1 MAAEHD
7 ADVLI
12 VGGGISGLL
21 AAQVLDKRGVQTM
34 MADKAVRVGGRLATR
49 RIGPG
54 RGDHGAQFFTVR
66 TPEFQSLVDEWMV
79 AGIVYQWS
87 TGFGDGSFDSRPKDG
102 YPRYAV
108 SGGMN
113 NLASYLA
120 DRLKPEVQLESS
132 TKLVSLAP
140 TADGWRAESD
150 DGQVFTSRAVGLT
163 APVPQSLAIL
173 RAERLSEADRRVLT
187 AIDYEPCLV
196 GIFWVNG
203 DLDFPEPGAVQRPDA
218 PIIWIADNRRK
229 GISPEAVVVTVQAS
243 PEFSHQL
250 KDMTETSAI
259 NALKLA
265 IEPYLVPPAIVKEGQ
280 LKAWRYALPKTIYPE
295 RYLLAANL
303 PPLVFAGDAFG
314 GPRVEG
320 AALSG
325 LAAGDVLASCIG
337 K

>member
-21 AAQVLDKRGVQTM
+21 AAQVLHKRGVQTM
-34 MADKAVRVGGRLATR
+34 MVDKAVRVGGRLATR

-66 TPEFQSLVDEWMV
+66 SSEFQTLVDEWMV
-79 AGIVYQWS
+79 AGVVYQWS
-87 TGFGDGSFDSRPKDG
+87 SGFGNGSFDENPSDG
-102 YPRYAV
+102 HPRYAAN
-108 SGGMN
+108 GGMN
-113 NLASYLA
+113 NLAGYLA
-120 DRLKPEVQLESS
+120 EQIQPEVRIESS
-132 TKLVSLAP
+132 TKLVSLVPA
-140 TADGWRAESD
+140 ADGWRAESE

-173 RAERLSEADRRVLT
+173 GVDHLSQADRTVLT
-187 AIDYEPCLV
+187 AIEYEPCLV
-196 GIFWVNG
+196 GIFWVHG
-203 DLDFPEPGAVQRPDA
+203 DVDFPEPGAVQRPDA
-218 PIIWIADNRRK
+218 PIMWIADNRRK
-229 GISPEAVVVTVQAS
+229 GVSPEAVVVTVQAS

-250 KDMTETSAI
+250 KQLPERSAVQ
-259 NALKLA
+259 ALKLA
-265 IEPYLVPPAIVKEGQ
+265 VEPYLVPPAVVKEGQ
-280 LKAWRYALPKTIYPE
+280 LKAWRYALPKVIYRE
-295 RYLLAANL
+295 RYLMAANL

-314 GPRVEG
+314 GPLVEG

-325 LAAGDVLASCIG
+325 LAAGDVLASCMG